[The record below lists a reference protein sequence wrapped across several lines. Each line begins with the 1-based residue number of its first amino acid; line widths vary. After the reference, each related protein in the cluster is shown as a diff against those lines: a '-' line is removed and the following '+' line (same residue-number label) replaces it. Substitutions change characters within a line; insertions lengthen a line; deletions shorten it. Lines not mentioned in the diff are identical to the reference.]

1 MFALADAEKVVCSSY
16 LKVLLI
22 YAPYKFNFPATSA
35 GPTSPLS
42 FSSGS
47 PPFPVCSCSATS
59 SIGWS
64 SYCKVVQQFFRY

>member
-1 MFALADAEKVVCSSY
+1 MLVLADADKVVLSLY

-22 YAPYKFNFPATSA
+22 YAPYKFNFPVTSA

-42 FSSGS
+42 LSSGS
-47 PPFPVCSCSATS
+47 PPFPVCSCSATN

-64 SYCKVVQQFFRY
+64 KLLKAVQQFFR